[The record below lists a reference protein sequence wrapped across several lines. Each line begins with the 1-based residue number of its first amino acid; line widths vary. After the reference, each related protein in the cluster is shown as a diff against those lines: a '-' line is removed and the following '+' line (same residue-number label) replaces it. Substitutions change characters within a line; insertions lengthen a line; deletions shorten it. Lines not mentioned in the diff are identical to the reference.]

1 MDIEQVRVFALGLH
15 PDVTEQL
22 FAEQWVSWR
31 IAGKWFLLMQLDAP
45 EPRVAVKLPPERGIE
60 LRERF
65 SGVLPAYHMNKTH
78 WNDLMLNQL
87 DRLTIEHLITESFN
101 LVATHLPKKLDI
113 QPIPLTDE
121 ISD

>member
-45 EPRVAVKLPPERGIE
+45 KPRVAVKLPPERGIE

-78 WNDLMLNQL
+78 WNDL
-87 DRLTIEHLITESFN
+87 HLITESFN
-101 LVATHLPKKLDI
+101 LVVTHLPKKLGI